1 MKSVMKWTGVLLAL
15 VLTLSACG
23 GAGEKKPEST
33 TAAPTQTATAATAAD
48 PTATVPAATAVQPPR
63 GDETATDGSA
73 TEPEL
78 RPDPPSAAAEEGYD
92 RLIAQY
98 ADVLTNGTGVE
109 DLLAQ
114 GMSELMADCYGDTPK
129 ANIGYLVSDLDGDG
143 TPELAVAAT
152 EEITDDFYG
161 YLVFDLYTLDGNG
174 APVQIFSSRARNRYY
189 YIGDGCFA
197 RVGSDSA
204 SATEAETVK
213 LSGMALDLRP
223 EAATPERYVRMELT
237 AFE

>member
-1 MKSVMKWTGVLLAL
+1 MKSAMKWTGVLLAL

-48 PTATVPAATAVQPPR
+48 PTATEPAATAVQPPR

-98 ADVLTNGTGVE
+98 ADVLTDGTGVE

-174 APVQIFSSRARNRYY
+174 APVQIFSSRARERYY
-189 YIGDGCFA
+189 YVGGGCFA
-197 RVGSDSA
+197 YIGADSA
-204 SATEAETVK
+204 SESAARTVK
-213 LSGMALDLRP
+213 LAGMALETLQQTADAEQYVQLDLTR
-223 EAATPERYVRMELT
+223 
-237 AFE
+237 FS